1 MKINIKRERG
11 DGVCKRRVRGGEV
24 DFN

>member
-11 DGVCKRRVRGGEV
+11 DGVCKRRVRVGEV
-24 DFN
+24 DFI